1 MMMKTAKHTLSSF
14 GDRSGEIVRTIG
26 SGTADIA
33 RRFGDGT
40 TILARRIGPRR
51 ALIGFAIA
59 AVAIGGSIV
68 LIRYLRARSAEGL
81 AGDETGEQT
90 GRNNGSRRSRKNRDI
105 DTSQVGG

>member
-1 MMMKTAKHTLSSF
+1 MMKTAKHTFSSL
-14 GDRSGEIVRTIG
+14 GDRSGELVRTIG
-26 SGTADIA
+26 SGTADMA

-40 TILARRIGPRR
+40 TTLARRIGPRR

-81 AGDETGEQT
+81 AGDDTGEQM
-90 GRNNGSRRSRKNRDI
+90 GRNNRRSRKNRDV
-105 DTSQVGG
+105 DTHQVQG